1 MARDDLIE
9 TLTAEILDEHLE
21 LTLGELCR
29 ACRVPAD
36 DILELVSEGIIE
48 PRGRQ
53 PARWRFQAVCI
64 RRVQRA
70 QRLRHD
76 LGVNAPG
83 AALVLDLLD
92 ELDELR
98 ERLRRL
104 EG

>member
-1 MARDDLIE
+1 MAGNDKTHPLNGDL
-9 TLTAEILDEHLE
+9 LDEQLE
-21 LTLGELCR
+21 LSLAELCR
-29 ACRVPAD
+29 ACRLPAD
-36 DILELVSEGIIE
+36 ELLALVEEGVIE
-48 PRGRQ
+48 PRGRE
-53 PARWRFQAVCI
+53 PARWRFRSVCI

-76 LGVNAPG
+76 LGVNVPG